1 MRRKH
6 FLTAQRMRLG
16 QRMQFL
22 TGCRSITQNRKHLAA
37 YIFLLPSAAGMM
49 IFYFLPLADVVRR
62 SFSNA
67 MGTDF
72 VGTANYLAVWNNATF
87 ILAFKNTL
95 LFLIVSVPL
104 LLLLSLGIA
113 LILNYMKGEKG
124 IFRTSLLLP
133 LGIPVACSTL
143 FFRILFHENG
153 WLNQLLLISG
163 KNWLKGGSAFGVLVF
178 CYIWKNTGYDMIL
191 WSAGLQGIDPAL
203 YEAAKV
209 DGGSGASIFRHIIAP
224 LLKPTAVTILIL
236 SVLNTFKV
244 FREAYLLAG
253 DYPDRH
259 IYLLQHLFSNW
270 FTALDIQ
277 KMTAAA
283 ISVAVS
289 VLALVYLLAHWP
301 RNMRRRQTGTGKG
314 GTR

>member
-1 MRRKH
+1 MH
-6 FLTAQRMRLG
+6 QQRLMRLQIG
-16 QRMQFL
+16 QLFTSQ
-22 TGCRSITQNRKHLAA
+22 SKKHIWPYL
-37 YIFLLPSAAGMM
+37 FLLPSLAGMTV
-49 IFYFLPLADVVRR
+49 FYFLPLIDVIRR
-62 SFSNA
+62 SFANA
-67 MGTDF
+67 MGTEY
-72 VGTANYLAVWNNATF
+72 VGITNYLSVWKNATF
-87 ILAFKNTL
+87 LLAFQNTL
-95 LFLIVSVPL
+95 LFLLVSVPL
-104 LLLLSLGIA
+104 LLALSLATA
-113 LILNYMKGEKG
+113 LLIKHLKGEKG
-124 IFRTSLLLP
+124 VFRTGLLLP

-153 WLNQLLLISG
+153 WLNQLLWMADSG

-203 YEAAKV
+203 YEAARV
-209 DGGSGASIFRHIIAP
+209 DGGSGLRIFRYITMP
-224 LLKPTAVTILIL
+224 LLKPTSVTVVIL

-270 FTALDIQ
+270 FTQLDIQ

-283 ISVAVS
+283 VSVAVS
-289 VLALVYLLAHWP
+289 MLVLICLLLAWP
-301 RNMRRRQTGTGKG
+301 RIAGKRRKAGKHKG
-314 GTR
+314 GMV

>member
-1 MRRKH
+1 MT
-6 FLTAQRMRLG
+6 L
-16 QRMQFL
+16 
-22 TGCRSITQNRKHLAA
+22 
-37 YIFLLPSAAGMM
+37 
-49 IFYFLPLADVVRR
+49 FYFLPLIDVVRR
-62 SFSNA
+62 SFANT
-67 MGTDF
+67 MGTEF
-72 VGTANYLAVWNNATF
+72 VGIANYRTVWRNATF
-87 ILAFKNTL
+87 LLAFQNTL
-95 LFLIVSVPL
+95 WFLLVSVPL
-104 LLLLSLGIA
+104 LLVLSLGVA
-113 LILNYMKGEKG
+113 LLIRHLKGEKG

-153 WLNQLLLISG
+153 WLNQLLLMADSG
-163 KNWLKGGSAFGVLVF
+163 KNWLKGGSAFGVLIF

-209 DGGSGASIFRHIIAP
+209 DGGSGLRIFRYITMP
-224 LLKPTAVTILIL
+224 LLKPTAVTIVIL

-253 DYPDRH
+253 DYPDRR

-270 FTALDIQ
+270 FTQLDIQ

-283 ISVAVS
+283 VSVAVS
-289 VLALVYLLAHWP
+289 MLALIYLLAVWP
-301 RNMRRRQTGTGKG
+301 RAMIKRQRAGTYKG
-314 GTR
+314 GIGR